1 MLLADLLLRRL
12 VHRSHRIRLQTTQLR
27 LLTTLLL
34 RRALAPA
41 FLSLVVGDVARSGR
55 GRLILGLRFGRR
67 RLARCV
73 GGVGTRHR
81 ACLVAGLGLLEGGG

>member
-1 MLLADLLLRRL
+1 MLLANLLLRRL
-12 VHRSHRIRLQTTQLR
+12 VHRPHGIRLQTTQLR
-27 LLTTLLL
+27 LLATLLL

-73 GGVGTRHR
+73 WGVVTGH
-81 ACLVAGLGLLEGGG
+81 CCYLV